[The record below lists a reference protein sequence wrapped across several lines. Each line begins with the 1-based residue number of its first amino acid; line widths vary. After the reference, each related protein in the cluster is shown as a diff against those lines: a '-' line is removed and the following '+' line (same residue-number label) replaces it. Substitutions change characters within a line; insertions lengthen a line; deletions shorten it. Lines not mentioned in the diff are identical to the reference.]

1 MLLRYIEQLVE
12 VYWYKTKLSA
22 SSGNIYVS
30 ILFLS
35 LFSQLL
41 NDVCERTRDK
51 KVIPF
56 IQLQGFNCSGQV
68 VCTKSL
74 TDLPSGELTDWL
86 PN

>member
-1 MLLRYIEQLVE
+1 MCLFF
-12 VYWYKTKLSA
+12 
-22 SSGNIYVS
+22 
-30 ILFLS
+30 FLS

-56 IQLQGFNCSGQV
+56 TQLQGFNCSGQV

-74 TDLPSGELTDWL
+74 TDLLSGELTDWL